1 MRRTA
6 RYLGVGFV
14 AIVALLVVGT
24 IITARP
30 GDPSL
35 WPPVKGTPTT
45 DIFVVSHGYHAGIV
59 IPTARIAEVAG
70 RQGDVSLI
78 TVAQRF
84 AAYPFIEI
92 GWGDEGFYSSV
103 PDAASLTIRMAL
115 RALFRPGN
123 ASVMHVVGLHDTPRR
138 IFPSADIVRI
148 EVSEDGFVRM
158 LRRIEESF
166 ARSGDASM
174 PHVLGKGLYGPSLFY
189 RANGSFSILNVCNHW
204 VAEVLSAAGLPT
216 TPVLATLPA
225 GLLLDLQ
232 VQSGLTRLPA
242 TEGART

>member
-1 MRRTA
+1 MWRAA
-6 RYLGVGFV
+6 RYVGFGLA
-14 AIVALLVVGT
+14 AIALILVLATV
-24 IITARP
+24 ITVRP

-35 WPPVKGTPTT
+35 WPPVKDTPAT

-59 IPTARIAEVAG
+59 IPTARLAETAG

-78 TVAQRF
+78 AVAQRF

-103 PDAASLTIRMAL
+103 PDAASLTVARAL
-115 RALFRPGN
+115 RALFSPGN
-123 ASVMHVVGLHDTPRR
+123 ASVLHIVGLSDTPRR

-148 EVSEDGFVRM
+148 EVGESGFARM

-166 ARSGDASM
+166 AGSGNASM
-174 PHVLGKGLYGPSLFY
+174 PQVLGKGLYGPSLFY
-189 RANGSFSILNVCNHW
+189 RANGSFNIFNVCNHW
-204 VAEVLSAAGLPT
+204 VADVLSAAGLPT

-225 GLLLDLQ
+225 GLLFDLKMR
-232 VQSGLTRLPA
+232 SGLVQLPA
-242 TEGART
+242 AKGARI